1 MSPVYLDFLS
11 VNSEG
16 KGRLVAM
23 ALALYRRYRPD
34 TFEGVIG
41 QDQVTVPLMRA
52 LDEGKLTHA
61 YLFSGPRGCG
71 KTSSARIL
79 ARCVNCAKGPTSHPC
94 GECESCKDLATGG
107 PGSIDVVEIDAASH
121 NGVDDAR
128 ELRERAGFAPAR
140 DRYKIFILDEA
151 HMVTQQGFNALL
163 KIVEEPPE
171 HVMFIFATTEPDKV
185 IGTIRSRTHHY
196 PFRLVPQEVMGPY
209 LETICDKEGIKPEPG
224 VLKLAMRA
232 GGGSMRDTLSVL
244 DQLMVGSVEGV
255 ITHDAAVALLGFTP
269 EALIGEAVDAVIN
282 HNGEALYGVI
292 QKVVVGG
299 FDPRRF
305 VEDLLARVRDLLVLT
320 LAGDRAE
327 SVLSDTAEAED
338 MDDLHRQAKAL
349 GLGALTAMADI
360 INTTLGA
367 MTGAI
372 SPRMRLELLAA
383 RLLAGSESGFATAA
397 PAPASSGMPP
407 AAASSTST
415 TSAASGTGA
424 SGFAGASRGGFA
436 GASHGGFSGAARN
449 QQAAA
454 PQSTASHESA
464 VGDNGPVSSP
474 VSDRPAGSPS
484 AQPAAATAAA
494 NAGWGAPA
502 ASPAASAQPVASP
515 AASDNRSIDEK
526 WDAAV
531 AALPETIR
539 EYVSRDKVPTVK
551 FGPNRKGLP
560 CLSMTFDKSLSQH
573 AFALAVDNSGKKAAA
588 VVMDAVRNEFG
599 ANAVIAPSAVAA
611 NGERVES
618 VKRMSPEQLAKV
630 KQQIAMAK
638 AGLAASSLG
647 AGLGIHMGSEPKAPK
662 LAATG
667 QAEDTDDSHRADQS
681 GASTAAKS
689 WSDDDPWAKPAVS
702 NASPQSADGFAPN
715 EPATT
720 PAPEEHHKKHVAV
733 PDISDGVDPWAAPT
747 APVAPAASVASAGP
761 TEQSTGQPA
770 TASSATAAAGASDD
784 PWNQTQSQAAVS
796 PASQLAEADPWNQPY
811 QQSPHDDPWNQPQG
825 NHAQAA
831 PQATPH
837 GDPWNQSQSQTP
849 ASSVPQ
855 TVSGNMSG
863 DDPWSQPQSVPQPAA
878 SDDPWNQPQP
888 AQPTPNA
895 DPWNSQPQP
904 QPQVAA
910 EDDEYSMNDQS
921 LGEATA
927 MNLDDL
933 KKLFEVKKVEQF
945 AADDPKNPK
954 NIQPAKKH
962 SDE

>member
-1 MSPVYLDFLS
+1 
-11 VNSEG
+11 
-16 KGRLVAM
+16 M

-397 PAPASSGMPP
+397 PAPVASGMPP
-407 AAASSTST
+407 AAASST
-415 TSAASGTGA
+415 TSAASGAGA
-424 SGFAGASRGGFA
+424 SGFAGSSRGGFA
-436 GASHGGFSGAARN
+436 GTSHGGFSGAARN

-454 PQSTASHESA
+454 PQSTASHES
-464 VGDNGPVSSP
+464 VGGDGPVNGP

-484 AQPAAATAAA
+484 VQPAVATAAA

-502 ASPAASAQPVASP
+502 ASPAAPAQPVASP

-662 LAATG
+662 PTATG
-667 QAEDTDDSHRADQS
+667 QAEDTDDSHRAGQS
-681 GASTAAKS
+681 SASTAAKS

-715 EPATT
+715 EPATA

-733 PDISDGVDPWAAPT
+733 PDISDGVDPWAAPA
-747 APVAPAASVASAGP
+747 APVAPVASVASAGP
-761 TEQSTGQPA
+761 TGQSTGQPA
-770 TASSATAAAGASDD
+770 AASSATAAAGASDD

-831 PQATPH
+831 PRP
-837 GDPWNQSQSQTP
+837 GDDPWNQPQSQTP

-863 DDPWSQPQSVPQPAA
+863 DDPWNQPQSVPQPAA
-878 SDDPWNQPQP
+878 GDDPWNQPQP

-904 QPQVAA
+904 QPKPQPQVAA
-910 EDDEYSMNDQS
+910 EDDEYSMSDQS

>member
-327 SVLSDTAEAED
+327 SVLSDAAEAED

-407 AAASSTST
+407 AAASPTST

-494 NAGWGAPA
+494 NAWGAPA
-502 ASPAASAQPVASP
+502 TSPAVPAQPVTSP

-551 FGPNRKGLP
+551 FGPNRKSLP

-573 AFALAVDNSGKKAAA
+573 AFALAVDNSGKKAAS
-588 VVMDAVRNEFG
+588 VVLDAVRNEFG

-662 LAATG
+662 PTATG
-667 QAEDTDDSHRADQS
+667 QAEDTDDSHRAGQS
-681 GASTAAKS
+681 SASTAAKS

-715 EPATT
+715 EPAAA

-733 PDISDGVDPWAAPT
+733 PDISDGVDPWAAPA

-761 TEQSTGQPA
+761 TGQSTGQPA
-770 TASSATAAAGASDD
+770 TAAPATAVAGASDD
-784 PWNQTQSQAAVS
+784 PWNQPQSQAT
-796 PASQLAEADPWNQPY
+796 ASLALQPVEADPWNQPY

-831 PQATPH
+831 PQP
-837 GDPWNQSQSQTP
+837 GDDPWNQPQSQTP

-863 DDPWSQPQSVPQPAA
+863 DDPWNQPQSVPQPAA
-878 SDDPWNQPQP
+878 GDDPWNQPQP

>member
-1 MSPVYLDFLS
+1 
-11 VNSEG
+11 
-16 KGRLVAM
+16 M

-338 MDDLHRQAKAL
+338 MDDLHRQANAL

-360 INTTLGA
+360 INTTLGT

-397 PAPASSGMPP
+397 PAPVASGMPP
-407 AAASSTST
+407 ATASST
-415 TSAASGTGA
+415 TSAASGAGA
-424 SGFAGASRGGFA
+424 SGFAGSSRGGFA

-454 PQSTASHESA
+454 PQSTASHES
-464 VGDNGPVSSP
+464 VGGDGPVNGP

-484 AQPAAATAAA
+484 VQPAVATAAA

-502 ASPAASAQPVASP
+502 ASPAAPAQPVASP

-681 GASTAAKS
+681 GAATAAKS
-689 WSDDDPWAKPAVS
+689 WSNDDPWAKPAVS

-733 PDISDGVDPWAAPT
+733 PDISDGVDPWAAPA
-747 APVAPAASVASAGP
+747 APVAPVAPVASAGP
-761 TEQSTGQPA
+761 TGQSTGQPA
-770 TASSATAAAGASDD
+770 TAAPATAVAGASDD
-784 PWNQTQSQAAVS
+784 PWNRPQSQAT
-796 PASQLAEADPWNQPY
+796 ASLALQPVEADPWNQPY
-811 QQSPHDDPWNQPQG
+811 QQPPHDDPWNQPQG
-825 NHAQAA
+825 NYAQAA
-831 PQATPH
+831 PQP
-837 GDPWNQSQSQTP
+837 GDDPWNQPQSQTP

-863 DDPWSQPQSVPQPAA
+863 DDPWNQPQSVPQPAA
-878 SDDPWNQPQP
+878 GDDPWNQPQP

>member
-1 MSPVYLDFLS
+1 
-11 VNSEG
+11 
-16 KGRLVAM
+16 M

-34 TFEGVIG
+34 AFEGVIG

-349 GLGALTAMADI
+349 GLGALAAMADI

-436 GASHGGFSGAARN
+436 GVSHGGFSGAARN

-494 NAGWGAPA
+494 NAWGDPA
-502 ASPAASAQPVASP
+502 TSPAVPAQPVTSP

-551 FGPNRKGLP
+551 FGPNRKSLP

-573 AFALAVDNSGKKAAA
+573 AFALAVDNSGKKAAS
-588 VVMDAVRNEFG
+588 VVLDAVRNEFG

-662 LAATG
+662 PTATG
-667 QAEDTDDSHRADQS
+667 QAEDTDDSHRAGQS
-681 GASTAAKS
+681 SASTAAKS

-715 EPATT
+715 EPAAA

-733 PDISDGVDPWAAPT
+733 PDISDGVDPWAAPA

-761 TEQSTGQPA
+761 TGQSTGQPA
-770 TASSATAAAGASDD
+770 TAAPATAVAGASDD
-784 PWNQTQSQAAVS
+784 PWNQPQSQAT
-796 PASQLAEADPWNQPY
+796 ASLALQPVEADPWSQPY

-831 PQATPH
+831 PQP
-837 GDPWNQSQSQTP
+837 GDDPWNQPQSQTP

-863 DDPWSQPQSVPQPAA
+863 DDPWNQPQSVPQPAA
-878 SDDPWNQPQP
+878 GDDPWNQPQP

>member
-1 MSPVYLDFLS
+1 
-11 VNSEG
+11 
-16 KGRLVAM
+16 M

-255 ITHDAAVALLGFTP
+255 VTHDAAVALLGFTP

-494 NAGWGAPA
+494 NAWGAPA
-502 ASPAASAQPVASP
+502 TSPAVPAQPVTSP

-551 FGPNRKGLP
+551 FGPNRKSLP

-573 AFALAVDNSGKKAAA
+573 AFALAVDNSGKKAAS
-588 VVMDAVRNEFG
+588 VVLDAVRNEFG

-647 AGLGIHMGSEPKAPK
+647 AGLGIHMGSEPQAPK
-662 LAATG
+662 PTATG
-667 QAEDTDDSHRADQS
+667 QAEDTDDSHRAGQS
-681 GASTAAKS
+681 SASTAAKS

-715 EPATT
+715 EPAAA

-733 PDISDGVDPWAAPT
+733 PDISDGADPWAAPA

-761 TEQSTGQPA
+761 TGQSTGQPA
-770 TASSATAAAGASDD
+770 TAAPATAVAGASDD
-784 PWNQTQSQAAVS
+784 PWNQPQSQAT
-796 PASQLAEADPWNQPY
+796 ASLALQPVEADPWNQPY

-831 PQATPH
+831 PQP
-837 GDPWNQSQSQTP
+837 GDDPWNQPQSQTP

-863 DDPWSQPQSVPQPAA
+863 DDPWNQPQSVPQPAA
-878 SDDPWNQPQP
+878 GDDPWNQPQP

>member
-269 EALIGEAVDAVIN
+269 EALIGEAVDAVID

-454 PQSTASHESA
+454 PQSTASHES
-464 VGDNGPVSSP
+464 VGGNGPVNGP
-474 VSDRPAGSPS
+474 VSDRPAGSLS
-484 AQPAAATAAA
+484 VQPAVATAAAGAAPAA

-502 ASPAASAQPVASP
+502 ASPAVPAQPVTSP

-647 AGLGIHMGSEPKAPK
+647 ASLGIHMGSETKAPK
-662 LAATG
+662 PTATG
-667 QAEDTDDSHRADQS
+667 QAEDADDSHRAGQS
-681 GASTAAKS
+681 SASTAAKN
-689 WSDDDPWAKPAVS
+689 WSDDDPWANPAVS

-715 EPATT
+715 EPAAT

-733 PDISDGVDPWAAPT
+733 PDISDGVDPWAAPA
-747 APVAPAASVASAGP
+747 APVAPTASVASAGP
-761 TEQSTGQPA
+761 TGQSTGQPA
-770 TASSATAAAGASDD
+770 TASSVTAVAGASDD

-796 PASQLAEADPWNQPY
+796 PASQPAEADPWNQPY

-831 PQATPH
+831 PQP
-837 GDPWNQSQSQTP
+837 G
-849 ASSVPQ
+849 
-855 TVSGNMSG
+855 
-863 DDPWSQPQSVPQPAA
+863 
-878 SDDPWNQPQP
+878 DDPWNQPQP

-904 QPQVAA
+904 QPKPQPQVAA
-910 EDDEYSMNDQS
+910 EDDEYSMSDQS